1 MRAEVILGFDPAPA
15 DVSALVGVCAG
26 LRSAVHALAETRGGL
41 DRLGRT
47 GSVWD
52 GAAGAPVAALLRRFS
67 QRTTA
72 LEESLV
78 DCLHAVDGWRRGVEE
93 RQAQVAEI
101 VSAVAELG
109 GDPAAAGRRTR
120 LIALARELGVDH
132 ERAAADLATAF
143 EELSSSI
150 EQLVD
155 PHDDLAAELDRAL
168 LALSAAVEDWMA
180 AQAPELLRTALTLGE
195 VAGLTTVISELIG
208 IAALGRNPGEAEGVS
223 DLVARSPGSHR
234 LIKALRQQWRDVAPA
249 ALPEATFAVRRT
261 PDLAQAMAG
270 RRSIAEMPA
279 AATPRDSSTSSVDNS
294 GGSAVERDV
303 PC

>member
-1 MRAEVILGFDPAPA
+1 MRADVILGFDPAPA
-15 DVSALVGVCAG
+15 DLSALVGIRAG
-26 LRSAVHALAETRGGL
+26 LRSAVHGLVETRTGL

-52 GAAGAPVAALLRRFS
+52 GAAGAPLATLLRRFS
-67 QRTTA
+67 QQTTA

-78 DCLHAVDGWRRGVEE
+78 DCLHAVDVWRAGVEE

-109 GDPAAAGRRTR
+109 GDPAATGRRTR
-120 LIALARELGVDH
+120 LIALARELGIDH
-132 ERAAADLATAF
+132 ERAAADLVAAF
-143 EELSSSI
+143 EELSTSI
-150 EQLVD
+150 EQVVD

-168 LALSAAVEDWMA
+168 LGLSAAVEDWMT

-223 DLVARSPGSHR
+223 ELVARSPGSHR
-234 LIKALRQQWRDVAPA
+234 LIKALRQQWREVAPA
-249 ALPEATFAVRRT
+249 ALPEATFAGRRSSG
-261 PDLAQAMAG
+261 LAQALAG
-270 RRSIAEMPA
+270 RRSGGMPA
-279 AATPRDSSTSSVDNS
+279 EAATSDDGSESRLDGGASRDEP
-294 GGSAVERDV
+294 G
-303 PC
+303 

>member
-26 LRSAVHALAETRGGL
+26 LRSAVYALAETRSRL

-52 GAAGAPVAALLRRFS
+52 GAAGAPLAALLRRFS
-67 QRTTA
+67 ARTSA

-78 DCLHAVDGWRRGVEE
+78 DCLHAVDVWREGVEE
-93 RQAQVAEI
+93 RKAQVAEI

-109 GDPAAAGRRTR
+109 GDPAGSGRRTR
-120 LIALARELGVDH
+120 LLALARELGIDH
-132 ERAAADLATAF
+132 ERAAADLAAAF
-143 EELSSSI
+143 EELSTSI
-150 EQLVD
+150 EQVVD
-155 PHDDLAAELDRAL
+155 PHDDLPAELDRAL
-168 LALSAAVEDWMA
+168 LGLSAAVEDWMA
-180 AQAPELLRTALTLGE
+180 AEAPELLRTALTLGE

-223 DLVARSPGSHR
+223 ELVARSPGSHR

-249 ALPEATFAVRRT
+249 ALPEATFARRRS
-261 PDLAQAMAG
+261 PGLAQALAG
-270 RRSIAEMPA
+270 RRTAEVTSAVA
-279 AATPRDSSTSSVDNS
+279 AALGD
-294 GGSAVERDV
+294 GSASSLDSGVSRDE
-303 PC
+303 PG